1 MNFFY
6 LDKNIENAGLKKFSG
21 QQKFSE
27 LTVQK
32 LSLSSSIQKSLNKEF
47 FFRPI
52 ESIHHISDTKQDIVV
67 WNSNIFFKEWSLQEL
82 FIKKL
87 QKSYFGLFYGSQQ
100 SYIFKGTIE
109 ELRQIINS
117 GESFDGSQRIIK
129 LLAEENIVTIN
140 TTWNIKEIALH
151 RPHTRHFNKLVLEH
165 EFIKKESTNKEKII
179 GEFTFLDNIPKE
191 IQQHYVEVY
200 DLKVGEKKAKYS
212 MKKINGLDL
221 SMQHIN
227 QGFSENSM
235 QDILGELRTYF
246 QLIARVEGPKKV
258 DAYDFIVSKNNKR
271 LQELLSWKGF
281 DRLNTFIRDHTSF
294 LGISNLFEL
303 SNALLKDNKAALN
316 STKPL
321 ISHGDLC
328 FANIIMD
335 EDEQKLIFID
345 PRGGP
350 INKNYR
356 TPYYDLAKLCH
367 SLLGGY
373 DHIINN
379 VCEVQFDDSMN
390 ASIFFK
396 PNQINFTNIFQL
408 FVESLGYQYQLVR
421 VIEVSLF
428 LSMLPLHIDSTK
440 KITMLALRAS
450 ELILELEA

>member
-1 MNFFY
+1 MKFFY
-6 LDKNIENAGLKKFSG
+6 LDKNIENTGLKKFSG

-27 LTVQK
+27 LTIQK
-32 LSLSSSIQKSLNKEF
+32 LSLSNLIQKSLNKEF
-47 FFRPI
+47 FFHPI
-52 ESIHHISDTKQDIVV
+52 ESVGHISSTKEEIVV
-67 WNSNIFFKEWSLQEL
+67 WNSNILFKEQSLQEL
-82 FIKKL
+82 FIQKL

-117 GESFDGSQRIIK
+117 EESFNGSQRIIK
-129 LLAEENIVTIN
+129 LSAEENIVTIN

-151 RPHTRHFNKLVLEH
+151 NPHARHFNKLALEH
-165 EFIKKESTNKEKII
+165 GFIKKESTNKEKII

-191 IQQHYVEVY
+191 IQQHYVEVH
-200 DLKVGEKKAKYS
+200 DLKVGEKKAQYL

-246 QLIARVEGPKKV
+246 RLIAKIEGPKRV
-258 DAYDFIVSKNNKR
+258 DTYNFIVTKNNKR
-271 LQELLSWKGF
+271 LLELQSWQGF
-281 DRLNTFIRDHTSF
+281 DELNAFIRYHTSF
-294 LGISNLFEL
+294 LGISSLFDL
-303 SNALLKDNKAALN
+303 SNELLKDNKAALN
-316 STKPL
+316 TTMPL

-335 EDEQKLIFID
+335 EDEQKLTFID

-379 VCEVQFDDSMN
+379 VSEVQFDDGMN
-390 ASIFFK
+390 ASVLFR
-396 PNQINFTNIFQL
+396 PNQIDFTNIFQL
-408 FVESLGYQYQLVR
+408 FVESLGYQYHLVR

-450 ELILELEA
+450 ELILELDA